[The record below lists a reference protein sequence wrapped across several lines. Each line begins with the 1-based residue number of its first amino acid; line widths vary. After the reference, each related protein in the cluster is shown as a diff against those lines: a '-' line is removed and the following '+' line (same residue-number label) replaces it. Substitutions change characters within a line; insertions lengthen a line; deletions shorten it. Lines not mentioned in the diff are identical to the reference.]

1 MGYYTMA
8 DEFVSETQNFSSNN
22 LPIFQNFEKYEKKQ
36 EGSTLYRMDTSIVFI
51 FDRQTLMRIME
62 YSKAGKKVAPNLR
75 IQYLFTSFISQQNK
89 NLLTYYTTG
98 KKSPFGL

>member
-1 MGYYTMA
+1 MMDYYAMA

-36 EGSTLYRMDTSIVFI
+36 EGSTLYRMDTSIVYI

-62 YSKAGKKVAPNLR
+62 YSKAGKKSGSQFEN
-75 IQYLFTSFISQQNK
+75 ISI
-89 NLLTYYTTG
+89 Y
-98 KKSPFGL
+98 FFH

>member
-1 MGYYTMA
+1 MA

-22 LPIFQNFEKYEKKQ
+22 LPIFQNFEKYEKKHQ
-36 EGSTLYRMDTSIVFI
+36 EGSTLYRMDTSIVYI

-75 IQYLFTSFISQQNK
+75 IYLFTSFISQQNK
-89 NLLTYYTTG
+89 NLLTYYIPLD
-98 KKSPFGL
+98 KKSPFG